1 MSVFI
6 KTTISLIRDFFKK
19 IINAWIQ
26 FWHWYVKLYKNAP
39 WYKKAGV
46 GVVSCIAA
54 FFVLLIAIDLNLF
67 WLFGKSPSFY
77 DIKHPKVSTAS
88 MIYSADGKLIGKY
101 FNQNRTPV
109 SYSQISPILRKA
121 LVCTEDERFYKHHG
135 IDFQGLGSAAL
146 DMVHGHARGAST
158 ITQQLAKNMF
168 RTRSQY
174 SKGLLGYVPGFGMF
188 IVKMKEWITA
198 VKLEMVYDKP
208 DILTMYLNTVDF
220 GNNAY
225 GIKTAAKTYFNTEPA
240 DLDYLQAATLVGL
253 LKATNYYNPITN
265 PENSRRRRNTVLE
278 NMVKHDS
285 LSRAQYERLITMPT
299 KVSEFKVENNYD
311 GQALYFREAVSDYL
325 KQWCAD
331 KGYDLYSSG
340 LKIYTTIDTRMQ
352 KYAEQTVWQRMQ
364 IVQRSFNSS
373 RGTFRK
379 GQDRGPWID
388 ENGNVIPNF
397 IENIARKSDMYK
409 QLTANGKTDAE
420 AIDYMNNNVHSV
432 EVFDYKG
439 KNHRKTLEISTMDSI
454 RYMEYFMHASM
465 VAMEPETGE
474 VKAWVGDVDFGT
486 WKYDKVT
493 SMRQCGSTF
502 KLFVY
507 SQAMNQGMTPCD
519 KMRDQAIQ
527 MMVYDKIKKEDV
539 LWAPGNANGRFSGDS
554 ISLRG
559 AFSQSINSIAVQ
571 VGQRVGIDNIINT
584 THSMICPDF
593 NGNVLPIDNEPSI
606 CLGAV
611 DISLLQ
617 LANGYCTIANDGK
630 QHNPVLVTKIVD
642 SDGDVVYDAASDVR
656 KPIQAVSYRTAFL
669 MQQMLKSGTDPGGTS
684 TPLVTYLQR
693 FARDTDYGGKT
704 GTTNNHSDAWY
715 VGVTPKLVV
724 GCWVGGEYRSIH
736 FTSGGTGSG
745 SVLALPIVGT
755 FLQKVLGDS
764 DFRQYRVKWGSAQ
777 EDIPSS
783 CYNCAARY
791 VQKKAEPDSILP
803 TDSTDVTYDDI
814 MNAEGNSSPEG
825 EQVTDEG
832 NPAESS
838 EGGKE
843 KKHSKEKEQKPNDTP
858 L

>member
-1 MSVFI
+1 MSAFI
-6 KTTISLIRDFFKK
+6 KTTITLVSDFIKKVIR
-19 IINAWIQ
+19 AWVR
-26 FWHWYVKLYKNAP
+26 FWHWYVGLYRNAP

-46 GVVSCIAA
+46 GVVSCIAG
-54 FFVLLIAIDLNLF
+54 FFILLVAIDLNLF

-77 DIKHPKVSTAS
+77 DIKNPKVNTAS

-109 SYSQISPILRKA
+109 SYQQISPILRKA

-135 IDFQGLGSAAL
+135 IDFQGLGAAAL
-146 DMVHGHARGAST
+146 DMLHGHARGAST

-174 SKGLLGYVPGFGMF
+174 SKGLLGHIPGFGMF

-198 VKLEMVYDKP
+198 VKLEMVYNKQE
-208 DILTMYLNTVDF
+208 ILTMYLNTVDF

-225 GIKTAAKTYFNTEPA
+225 GIKTAAKTYFNVEPSQ
-240 DLDYLQAATLVGL
+240 LDYLQSATLVGL

-278 NMVKHDS
+278 NMVQHDS
-285 LSRAQYERLITMPT
+285 LSRAEYQKLADLPT

-311 GQALYFREAVSDYL
+311 GQALYFREAVADYL

-340 LKIYTTIDTRMQ
+340 LKIYTTVDTRMQ
-352 KYAEQTVWQRMQ
+352 KYAEQAVWERMQ
-364 IVQRSFNSS
+364 IVQKSFNAS
-373 RGTFRK
+373 RGTFQK
-379 GQDRGPWID
+379 GRTTGPWID

-397 IENIARKSDMYK
+397 IENIARKTDAYK
-409 QLTANGKTDAE
+409 ALTAEGKSDQAAIE
-420 AIDYMNNNVHSV
+420 ALETNEHPV
-432 EVFDYKG
+432 EVFDYKTR
-439 KNHRKTLEISTMDSI
+439 NHRKTLDLSTMDSI

-474 VKAWVGDVDFGT
+474 VKAWVGDIDFGT

-507 SQAMNQGMTPCD
+507 SQAMNQGMVPCD

-527 MMVYDKIKKEDV
+527 MMVYDKKKKQDV

-554 ISLRG
+554 VSLRG

-571 VGQRVGIDNIINT
+571 VGQRVGIENIINT
-584 THSMICPDF
+584 TRSMVCTDF
-593 NGNVLPIDNEPSI
+593 NGRTLPIDNEPSI

-617 LANGYCTIANDGK
+617 LVDGYATIADDGK
-630 QHNPVLVTKIVD
+630 QHDPVLVTKIVD

-656 KPIQAVSYRTAFL
+656 KPIQAVTYRTAFL
-669 MQQMLKSGTDPGGTS
+669 MQQMLKAGTDPGGTS
-684 TPLVTYLQR
+684 TPLVSYLSR
-693 FARDTDYGGKT
+693 FNRDTDYGGKT

-755 FLQKVLGDS
+755 FLQRVLGDS
-764 DFRQYRVKWGSAQ
+764 DFRQYRTKWGAAQ
-777 EDIPSS
+777 EDIPAS
-783 CYNCAARY
+783 CYSCAARY
-791 VQKKAEPDSILP
+791 VQPKAVTDSVE
-803 TDSTDVTYDDI
+803 TVDSTDVDYEDI
-814 MNAEGNSSPEG
+814 MNAEGNTPSE
-825 EQVTDEG
+825 EQVTDENG
-832 NPAESS
+832 ATTEPSS
-838 EGGKE
+838 SRHQE
-843 KKHSKEKEQKPNDTP
+843 KTKEQKPNDTP

>member
-1 MSVFI
+1 MSAFI
-6 KTTISLIRDFFKK
+6 KTTISLVRDFIRK
-19 IINAWIQ
+19 IANAWLR
-26 FWHWYVKLYKNAP
+26 FWHWYKGLYTNAP
-39 WYKKAGV
+39 WYKKLGV
-46 GVVSCIAA
+46 GIVSCIAG
-54 FFVLLIAIDLNLF
+54 FFILLVAIDLNLF

-77 DIKHPKVSTAS
+77 DIKNPKVSTAS
-88 MIYSADGKLIGKY
+88 IIYSADGKLIGKY

-109 SYSQISPILRKA
+109 SYNQISPIIRKA

-135 IDFQGLGSAAL
+135 IDFQGLGAAVL
-146 DMVHGHARGAST
+146 DMFHGHARGAST

-174 SKGLLGYVPGFGMF
+174 SKGLLGYVPGVGMF

-198 VKLEMVYDKP
+198 VKLEMVYNKP

-225 GIKTAAKTYFNTEPA
+225 GIKTAAKTYFNTDPSE
-240 DLDYLQAATLVGL
+240 LDYLQSATLVGL
-253 LKATNYYNPITN
+253 LKATNYYNPISN
-265 PENSRRRRNTVLE
+265 PENSKRRRNTVLE

-285 LSRAQYERLITMPT
+285 LSRAEYEKLITMPT
-299 KVSEFKVENNYD
+299 RISEFKMEDNYD

-325 KQWCAD
+325 KKWCAD

-364 IVQRSFNSS
+364 IVQRSFNAS

-397 IENIARKSDMYK
+397 IENIARKSDTYK
-409 QLTANGKTDAE
+409 KLTANGKSDAE
-420 AIDYMNNNVHSV
+420 AIESMENDEHPVQ
-432 EVFDYKG
+432 VFDYKG

-507 SQAMNQGMTPCD
+507 TQAMNQGMTPCD
-519 KMRDQAIQ
+519 KMRDQSIQ
-527 MMVYDKIKKEDV
+527 MMVYDKIKKQDV
-539 LWAPGNANGRFSGDS
+539 LWTPGNANGRFSGDS
-554 ISLRG
+554 VSLRG

-584 THSMICPDF
+584 THSMICTDF
-593 NGNVLPIDNEPSI
+593 NGNTLPIDNEPSI

-630 QHNPVLVTKIVD
+630 QHDPVLVTKILD
-642 SDGDVVYDAASDVR
+642 SDGNVVYDASTDVR
-656 KPIQAVSYRTAFL
+656 KPIQAVTYRTSFL
-669 MQQMLKSGTDPGGTS
+669 MQQMLKAGTDPGGTS
-684 TPLVTYLQR
+684 TPLVSYLSR
-693 FARDTDYGGKT
+693 FTRDTDYGGKT

-764 DFRQYRVKWGSAQ
+764 DFKQYRTKWGTAK
-777 EDIPSS
+777 EDIPMS
-783 CYNCAARY
+783 CYSCAARY
-791 VQKKAEPDSILP
+791 VQKKAEPDSVMDM
-803 TDSTDVTYDDI
+803 DSTSVTYDDI
-814 MNAEGNSSPEG
+814 MNAEGNTPSSE
-825 EQVTDEG
+825 ENVTDENG
-832 NPAESS
+832 TGEST
-838 EGGKE
+838 EGKHPKE
-843 KKHSKEKEQKPNDTP
+843 KDKEQKPNDTP